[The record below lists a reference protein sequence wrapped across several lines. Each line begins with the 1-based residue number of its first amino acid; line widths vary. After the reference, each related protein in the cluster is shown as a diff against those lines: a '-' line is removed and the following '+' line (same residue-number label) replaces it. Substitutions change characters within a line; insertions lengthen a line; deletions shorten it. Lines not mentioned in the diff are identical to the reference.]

1 MMDSASE
8 KRGNRPDILAGA
20 VMIGLG
26 ALGLWAG
33 RDLQFGT
40 PAMMGPGFLPDVICG
55 ILITLGLI
63 VLVKAFGRGFE
74 AIATTNIKPLIILI
88 GAIAGFA
95 FLAEPFG
102 FVVSTIW
109 LIVIGSLADQESQ
122 WREIAI
128 STALLTIFGAG
139 VFIYALGVQMP
150 MWPF

>member
-1 MMDSASE
+1 MQTASE
-8 KRGNRPDILAGA
+8 KKGNRADVLAGG

-40 PAMMGPGFLPDVICG
+40 PAMMGPSFLPIVLCG
-55 ILITLGLI
+55 VLIAIGLF
-63 VLVKAFGRGFE
+63 VLVKALGRSFE
-74 AIATTNIKPLIILI
+74 PIGETNIRPLIILI
-88 GAIAGFA
+88 VAIAGFA
-95 FLAEPFG
+95 FLAEGAG

-109 LIVIGSLADQESQ
+109 LIAVGSLADQESR
-122 WREIAI
+122 WREVAI
-128 STALLTIFGAG
+128 STVLLTIFDAG